1 MNAITVICNG
11 RAPITVSADTLIRD
25 VVRSIDK
32 NGLPVLGVIANN
44 MVLSLSQTLVTDA
57 TLSTLTLA
65 DEQGW
70 TIYRASLSFLMAK
83 AAHELFPTCECRVR
97 NSIGSGLY
105 CTIEWCNLEANEIA
119 DHVQKLKDAMLA
131 MVQQD
136 LPITYEV
143 VSYEAAVNR
152 FKETHQVD
160 KLNLL
165 EHRNPPT
172 VCMTC
177 CGDFRDL
184 SQTPLVHRTG
194 LLNLFDVVPHAEGF
208 VLNVPA
214 PEAPT
219 ELKPVSPYEPLF
231 DVYREHIAWGK
242 IVGITTVGQ
251 LNQAILEKRA
261 ADFVQTIE
269 ALHNRKLAQI
279 ADRIASQSPRIKLV
293 LLAGPSSAGKTTT
306 AKRLITHL
314 RVSGLNPLLISTDNY
329 FLGDEL
335 NPRDEKGNLDYEHIE
350 AMDLPRLN
358 SDLLR
363 LMKGELVRM
372 RSFDFK
378 TKTGFEQERLTQLHP
393 NGILVMEGIHC
404 LNPRLT
410 ADVPREEKFLIYLNT
425 LTQLGIDSSNR
436 ISTNDTRIIRRL
448 VRDYQNRN
456 RSALQTLRL
465 WKSVSLG
472 EQRWIYPFQN
482 LADAVFNSALDY
494 ELAVLKPFASP
505 LLNQVKS
512 WDQEYLEA
520 RRLSG
525 MLHNFSALSPNVVPS
540 DSILRETIG
549 NSILEY

>member
-1 MNAITVICNG
+1 MNVITVTCNG
-11 RAPITVSADTLIRD
+11 QTPLTVSAETLARD
-25 VVRSIDK
+25 VVPSIDK

-44 MVLSLSQTLVTDA
+44 MILSLSQPLITDT

-97 NSIGSGLY
+97 NSIGPGLY
-105 CTIEWCNLEANEIA
+105 CTIDWCQLAEHEIPS
-119 DHVQKLKDAMLA
+119 HVQKLKDAMLE

-136 LPITYEV
+136 LPITYET
-143 VSYEAAVNR
+143 VSYEGAVNR
-152 FKETHQVD
+152 FKETHQFD

-184 SQTPLVHRTG
+184 SQTPLVPRTG
-194 LLNLFDVVPHAEGF
+194 LLKLFDVVPHAEGF

-214 PEAPT
+214 AEAPT
-219 ELKPVSPYEPLF
+219 ELKPVSPYERLF

-279 ADRIASQSPRIKLV
+279 ADRIVSQTPRIRLV

-306 AKRLITHL
+306 AKRIITHL

-329 FLGDEL
+329 FVGDEL
-335 NPRDEKGNLDYEHIE
+335 NPRDAKGNLDYEHIE

-358 SDLLR
+358 SDLLS
-363 LMKGELVRM
+363 LMKGEAVRM

-378 TKTGFEQERLTQLHP
+378 TKRGFDQECLTQLP
-393 NGILVMEGIHC
+393 NNGILVMEGIHC

-410 ADVPREEKFLIYLNT
+410 SDVPREEKFLIYLNT

-448 VRDYQNRN
+448 VRDYQHRN

-465 WKSVSLG
+465 WKSVARG
-472 EQRWIYPFQN
+472 EHQWIYPFQN

-494 ELAVLKPFASP
+494 ELAVLKPLVSP
-505 LLNQVKS
+505 LLNQVKP
-512 WDQEYLEA
+512 WDKEYIEA

-525 MLHNFSALSPNVVPS
+525 MLHNFSSLSPNVVPS

>member
-1 MNAITVICNG
+1 MKAITITCNG
-11 RAPITVSADTLIRD
+11 NSPMTVSAGTLLRD
-25 VVRSIDK
+25 IVPSVEK
-32 NGLPVLGVIANN
+32 NGLQILGVIANN
-44 MVLSLSQTLVTDA
+44 MLLSLSQTVVTDMSL
-57 TLSTLTLA
+57 TTLTLA

-70 TIYRASLSFLMAK
+70 NIYRASVSFLMAK

-97 NSIGSGLY
+97 NSIGPGLY
-105 CTIEWCNLEANEIA
+105 CTIDWCDSLEGTPA
-119 DHVQKLKDAMLA
+119 DRVRKLKSAMLA
-131 MVQQD
+131 MVEED
-136 LPITYEV
+136 LPITYDI

-152 FKETHQVD
+152 FKETQQSD

-165 EHRNPPT
+165 AHRNPPT

-184 SQTPLVHRTG
+184 SQTPLVPRTG
-194 LLNLFDVVPHAEGF
+194 LLKLFDVIPHAEGF
-208 VLNVPA
+208 VLNIPA
-214 PEAPT
+214 MDSPT
-219 ELKPVSPYEPLF
+219 EVKPMPPFERLF
-231 DVYREHIAWGK
+231 EVYREHIRWGK

-261 ADFVQTIE
+261 SDFVQTIE
-269 ALHNRKLAQI
+269 ALHERKLAKI
-279 ADRIASQSPRIKLV
+279 ADRIVNQKPSIKLV

-314 RVSGLNPLLISTDNY
+314 RVSGLKPLLISTDNY

-358 SDLLR
+358 NDLLR
-363 LMKGELVRM
+363 LMKGEAVRM

-378 TKTGFEQERLTQLHP
+378 AKKGFDQERLTQLP
-393 NGILVMEGIHC
+393 ANGIIVMEGIHS

-410 ADVPREEKFLIYLNT
+410 SDIPREEKFLIYLNT

-436 ISTNDTRIIRRL
+436 ISTNDTRILRRI

-456 RSALQTLRL
+456 RTALETLRL
-465 WKSVSLG
+465 WKSVARG

-482 LADAVFNSALDY
+482 LADVVFNSALDY
-494 ELAVLKPFASP
+494 ELAVLKPFATP
-505 LLNQVKS
+505 LLNQIKP
-512 WDQEYLEA
+512 WDKEYLEA

-525 MLHNFSALSPNVVPS
+525 ILYNFASLSADVVPS

>member
-1 MNAITVICNG
+1 MKAITITCNG
-11 RAPITVSADTLIRD
+11 NLPLTVSAGTLLRD
-25 VVRSIDK
+25 IVPSVEK
-32 NGLPVLGVIANN
+32 NGLPILGVIANN
-44 MVLSLSQTLVTDA
+44 MLLSLSQTVVTDMSL
-57 TLSTLTLA
+57 TTLTLA

-70 TIYRASLSFLMAK
+70 NIYRASVSFLMAK

-97 NSIGSGLY
+97 NSIGPGLY
-105 CTIEWCNLEANEIA
+105 CTVGWPSLEEKDIA
-119 DHVQKLKDAMLA
+119 ENVRLLKNAMLD

-136 LPITYEV
+136 LPITYDI
-143 VSYEAAVNR
+143 VSYEAAVNC
-152 FKETHQVD
+152 FKETQQND

-172 VCMTC
+172 ICMTC

-184 SQTPLVHRTG
+184 SQTALVPRTG
-194 LLNLFDVVPHAEGF
+194 LLKLFDVVPHAEGF

-214 PEAPT
+214 SETPH
-219 ELKPVSPYEPLF
+219 ELKPISPYERLF

-269 ALHNRKLAQI
+269 ALHSRKLAQI
-279 ADRIASQSPRIKLV
+279 ADRIVSQKPRVKLV

-350 AMDLPRLN
+350 AMDLARLN
-358 SDLLR
+358 NDLSQ
-363 LMKGELVRM
+363 LMEGKAVKM

-378 TKTGFEQERLTQLHP
+378 AKKGFDQEHLTRLFP
-393 NGILVMEGIHC
+393 NGIIVMEGIHS

-410 ADVPREEKFLIYLNT
+410 AEVAREDKFLIYLNT

-448 VRDYQNRN
+448 VRDYQH
-456 RSALQTLRL
+456 
-465 WKSVSLG
+465 
-472 EQRWIYPFQN
+472 
-482 LADAVFNSALDY
+482 ADPPQDCPGLPEPEPDGA
-494 ELAVLKPFASP
+494 
-505 LLNQVKS
+505 
-512 WDQEYLEA
+512 
-520 RRLSG
+520 
-525 MLHNFSALSPNVVPS
+525 
-540 DSILRETIG
+540 
-549 NSILEY
+549 